1 MYFICKKVSRR
12 KNNGSRFA
20 RRVVLTMVGE
30 GVGVARILLRGH
42 PSVANESGCICM
54 SRATNMFIVIL
65 TQSARNQQRVK
76 ATASPPLPPPSSSAP
91 SRGICMRKR
100 IATSA
105 RIVALGQRN
114 CRNILLQPRAR
125 DSRAPGGYDDSRK

>member
-76 ATASPPLPPPSSSAP
+76 ATASISPSPAPFLLRPFARNMHEKTHRNICAHCCTGSTQLQKYFITASSSGLSC
-91 SRGICMRKR
+91 SRW
-100 IATSA
+100 
-105 RIVALGQRN
+105 L
-114 CRNILLQPRAR
+114 
-125 DSRAPGGYDDSRK
+125 